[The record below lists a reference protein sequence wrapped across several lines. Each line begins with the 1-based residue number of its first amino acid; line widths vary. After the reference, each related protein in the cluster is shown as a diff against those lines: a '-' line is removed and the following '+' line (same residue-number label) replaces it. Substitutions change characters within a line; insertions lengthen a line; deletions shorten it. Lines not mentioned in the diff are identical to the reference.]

1 MHLLSRRGLL
11 ALFGA
16 AAAGAAQ
23 SVRSPEN
30 PKSDNQKSPG
40 AAKDDDVPVFR
51 SGTQLVDLHVSV
63 LDKSGKLITDIPESA
78 FKVYEN
84 SVEQPLKRFLREDVP
99 VSMGIIIDNSGSMR
113 DKRAKVAAA
122 SVALVK
128 ASNPQDEEFIVDF
141 NDDAYLDQPLT
152 GDIKKLEAA
161 LDRLDSRGGTAMRD
175 AISSSID
182 YVKDK
187 GKRDKKVLVV
197 VTDGNDNTSAETL
210 ENLVRKA
217 QRSEVLIYCI
227 GLLSEEEPR
236 EARSAKRALKELSE
250 VSGGLDYYPKDLA
263 EVERVT
269 PQIAH
274 EIRNQYLLAYSPTN
288 AALDGSFR
296 KIEVKVKGYGNP
308 MVRTRTGY
316 YATPEKAS
324 KSSAFSG
331 K

>member
-11 ALFGA
+11 ALLGA

-23 SVRSPEN
+23 NPVRSPEN
-30 PKSDNQKSPG
+30 SKSDNPKSPG
-40 AAKDDDVPVFR
+40 AASDDDVPIFR

-122 SVALVK
+122 SLALVK
-128 ASNPQDEEFIVDF
+128 ASNPLDEEFIVDF

-161 LDRLDSRGGTAMRD
+161 LDRLDSRGGTAIRD

-187 GKRDKKVLVV
+187 GKR
-197 VTDGNDNTSAETL
+197 
-210 ENLVRKA
+210 
-217 QRSEVLIYCI
+217 
-227 GLLSEEEPR
+227 
-236 EARSAKRALKELSE
+236 
-250 VSGGLDYYPKDLA
+250 
-263 EVERVT
+263 
-269 PQIAH
+269 
-274 EIRNQYLLAYSPTN
+274 
-288 AALDGSFR
+288 
-296 KIEVKVKGYGNP
+296 
-308 MVRTRTGY
+308 
-316 YATPEKAS
+316 
-324 KSSAFSG
+324 
-331 K
+331 